1 MGFRNWEIEMRSVI
15 RWVQSSLGIACALI
29 ALVGNVSAGVIV
41 DIFESGSDVVVNV
54 SGSIRPLGNF
64 LGNGG
69 GTLKEAGIG
78 KGSFNICD
86 NSSSSS
92 AYSAAY
98 VGPGPAFWANDY
110 TMNYT
115 GMVTLSGVKQLA
127 YVATNPFNGDGR
139 FILGGYTFD
148 TPITGTATF
157 LNKTLADLGITTLG
171 TYEFEVGDVGT
182 FASDTLTF
190 NIGGGSAVPEPTS
203 ACIGLLM
210 IGGGILRRLRSSK
223 RVVV

>member
-1 MGFRNWEIEMRSVI
+1 MRSVI

-29 ALVGNVSAGVIV
+29 ALVGNVSAGVII
-41 DIFESGSDVVVNV
+41 DIFESGSDVVINV

-69 GTLKEAGIG
+69 GTLTEAGIG
-78 KGSFNICD
+78 KGYFNICD
-86 NSSSSS
+86 NSSSNSS
-92 AYSAAY
+92 YSLRY
-98 VGPGPAFWANDY
+98 VGTGPTFWANDY
-110 TMNYT
+110 TTTYT
-115 GMVTLSGVKQLA
+115 GMVTLSGVKQINYTTL
-127 YVATNPFNGDGR
+127 NPSNGDGI
-139 FILGGYTFD
+139 FILGGYTFG
-148 TPITGTATF
+148 TSITGTATF
-157 LNKTLADLGITTLG
+157 LNKTLADLGVINLG
-171 TYEFEVGDVGT
+171 TYNFEIGDFGT
-182 FASDTLTF
+182 SASDTLTF

>member
-1 MGFRNWEIEMRSVI
+1 MRSVI

-29 ALVGNVSAGVIV
+29 ALVGNVNAGVII
-41 DIFESGSDVVVNV
+41 DIFESGSDVVINV

-64 LGNGG
+64 LGNAG
-69 GTLKEAGIG
+69 GTLTEAGIG
-78 KGSFNICD
+78 KGYFNICD

-92 AYSAAY
+92 MYTARY
-98 VGPGPAFWANDY
+98 VGTGSAFWANDY
-110 TMNYT
+110 ITNYT
-115 GMVTLSGVKQLA
+115 GIVTLSGVKQVNYTA
-127 YVATNPFNGDGR
+127 QNPSNGYGL
-139 FILGGYTFD
+139 IALGGYTFG
-148 TPITGTATF
+148 TSITGTATF
-157 LNKTLADLGITTLG
+157 QNKTFADLGITTLG
-171 TYEFEVGDVGT
+171 TYEFEVGDFGT
-182 FASDTLTF
+182 SASDTLTF